1 MAYKIKRQAK
11 IVEELELD
19 GLKTLEI
26 NIDIDLIAREYRTA
40 YLNVIDAEAR
50 LREIK
55 KHGVK
60 DETVEEMYGNA
71 IISLMNMLLGIE
83 NTTEILDYY
92 DKNYA
97 EMIIEIYP
105 FLTEIII
112 PQVNNAVEERNK
124 NIATKYKGKKR

>member
-19 GLKTLEI
+19 GLKVLEI

-105 FLTEIII
+105 FLTEVII
-112 PQVNNAVEERNK
+112 PQVNKAVEERNK
-124 NIATKYKGKKR
+124 NITTKYKGKKR